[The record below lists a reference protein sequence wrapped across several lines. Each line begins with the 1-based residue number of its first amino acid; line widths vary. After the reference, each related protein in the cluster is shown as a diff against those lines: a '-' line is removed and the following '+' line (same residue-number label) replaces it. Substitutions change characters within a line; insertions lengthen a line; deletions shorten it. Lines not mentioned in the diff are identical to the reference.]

1 LRCAIHQAPKQWKQ
15 WLPLAELWYN
25 SCLHT
30 SLGCSPF
37 RALYGHEPNLG
48 ILPSSV
54 LTASDSDPSVTE
66 ILQAHEQHTAML
78 KDQLAIAQNRM
89 KLQADRH
96 RVDRVFQVGEQ
107 VLLKL
112 QPYAQQSVVNRPYP
126 KLAFKFF
133 GPFTVLAKVGMA
145 TYKLDLPEDSK
156 VHNVFHVSQ
165 LKAFVPDHSPV
176 YSDISKLVDL
186 SSVNTVY
193 EAILDRRL
201 VKKGSEAIPQVLI
214 KWSKFAAAATW
225 EDLYVVKARFPD
237 AAAWGQDSSGG
248 GGPVTTVA

>member
-1 LRCAIHQAPKQWKQ
+1 
-15 WLPLAELWYN
+15 
-25 SCLHT
+25 
-30 SLGCSPF
+30 
-37 RALYGHEPNLG
+37 
-48 ILPSSV
+48 
-54 LTASDSDPSVTE
+54 
-66 ILQAHEQHTAML
+66 ML

-145 TYKLDLPEDSK
+145 AYKLDLPEDSK

-186 SSVNTVY
+186 SSVNTVP

-214 KWSKFAAAATW
+214 KWSKFPAAAATW

-237 AAAWGQDSSGG
+237 AVAWGQDSSGG
-248 GGPVTTVA
+248 GEPVTTVA